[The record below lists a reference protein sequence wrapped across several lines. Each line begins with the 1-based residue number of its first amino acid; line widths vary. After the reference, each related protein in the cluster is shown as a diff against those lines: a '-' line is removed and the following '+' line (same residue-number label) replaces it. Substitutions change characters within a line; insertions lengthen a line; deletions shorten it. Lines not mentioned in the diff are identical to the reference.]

1 MDNKYGSPLVRDGA
15 IGKGNTAINKE
26 DQGYAIERL
35 TDHYLAPNDRVYT
48 LNRHTSSSGMSRDIS
63 LFVAQGGEIVD
74 ITYYA
79 AHALG
84 WRLVERNGRRA
95 IRVSGAGMDMG
106 FHTVYTLASV
116 LYRGAVEGDAGY
128 SLRHE
133 WI

>member
-1 MDNKYGSPLVRDGA
+1 M
-15 IGKGNTAINKE
+15 TTTTNKE
-26 DQGYAIERL
+26 DQAYAVERL
-35 TDHYLAPNDRVYT
+35 ITHYLKQGDRVYT
-48 LNRHTSSSGMSRDIS
+48 LNRHTSASGMSRDIS
-63 LFVAQGGEIVD
+63 LFIAQGGEILDV
-74 ITYYA
+74 TYYA

-133 WI
+133 WL

>member
-1 MDNKYGSPLVRDGA
+1 MTTKTV
-15 IGKGNTAINKE
+15 KE

-35 TDHYLAPNDRVYT
+35 TDHYLKPSDTVYT
-48 LNRHTSSSGMSRDIS
+48 LGRYVSASGMSRDIS
-63 LFVAQGGEIVD
+63 LFIAQGGEIID
-74 ITYYA
+74 ITFYA

-84 WRLVERNGRRA
+84 WKLVERNGRRA

-128 SLRHE
+128 ALRQE

>member
-1 MDNKYGSPLVRDGA
+1 M
-15 IGKGNTAINKE
+15 TTTTTKE
-26 DQGYAIERL
+26 DQGYAVERL
-35 TDHYLAPNDRVYT
+35 TDYYLKPSDTVYT

-63 LFVAQGGEIVD
+63 LFVARDGEIMD

-79 AHALG
+79 AHAIG

-128 SLRHE
+128 SLRQE

>member
-1 MDNKYGSPLVRDGA
+1 MSAATIKQ
-15 IGKGNTAINKE
+15 

-35 TDHYLAPNDRVYT
+35 TDYYLKPNDRVYT
-48 LNRHTSSSGMSRDIS
+48 LVRHVSASGMSRDLS
-63 LFVAQGGEIVD
+63 LFVAINGEIID

-79 AHALG
+79 AHAIG

-95 IRVSGAGMDMG
+95 IRVHGAGMDMG

-128 SLRHE
+128 SLQQE
-133 WI
+133 GL

>member
-1 MDNKYGSPLVRDGA
+1 MKESEYM
-15 IGKGNTAINKE
+15 TTTINKE

-48 LNRHTSSSGMSRDIS
+48 LIRHVSSSGMSRDIS
-63 LFVAQGGEIVD
+63 LFVAQGGEIID

-79 AHALG
+79 AHAIG

-95 IRVSGAGMDMG
+95 IRAQGAGMDMG
-106 FHTVYTLASV
+106 FHLVYTLSSV

-128 SLRHE
+128 ALRQE
-133 WI
+133 AI

>member
-1 MDNKYGSPLVRDGA
+1 MNAATIKQ
-15 IGKGNTAINKE
+15 

-35 TDHYLAPNDRVYT
+35 TDYYLKPNDRVYT
-48 LNRHTSSSGMSRDIS
+48 LVRHISASGMSRDIS
-63 LFVAQGGEIVD
+63 LFVAINGEIMD

-79 AHALG
+79 AHAIG

-95 IRVSGAGMDMG
+95 IRVQGAGMDMG
-106 FHTVYTLASV
+106 FHTVYTLARV

-133 WI
+133 WL

>member
-1 MDNKYGSPLVRDGA
+1 MTT
-15 IGKGNTAINKE
+15 NTINKE

-35 TDHYLAPNDRVYT
+35 TDHYLAPGDTVYT
-48 LNRHTSSSGMSRDIS
+48 LVRHVSTSGMSRDIS

-74 ITYYA
+74 VTYYA
-79 AHALG
+79 AHAIG

-95 IRVSGAGMDMG
+95 IRVQGAGMDMG

-128 SLRHE
+128 ALKQE
-133 WI
+133 AI